1 MEIVHGLN
9 KERRIVL
16 KELHTSEEKGAFLR
30 YEGVD
35 TVIEP
40 ELKVWERMYRP
51 EDPPEGYKNAFYQIT
66 EECNK
71 NCEYCYNQF
80 LLQRHPGDTTLK
92 QLIKS
97 LDEFVPADPRPTV
110 PYSEYTYDTFHPT
123 VSFIGGE
130 PTVAETLIPFVH
142 YITNVMSNK
151 IYIYTN
157 GIKLHDLD
165 YLKQFPN
172 TSQIMWSIST
182 DFHTTNDF
190 IKKAIDNIRKT
201 NHEYGF
207 NIIVGKSETV
217 KKHNLALDKFI
228 RGYCDPQEIRYR
240 AIIDQRAG
248 TSDYVSNVLKFI
260 ERSRGITVD
269 HYLEKGFIGHG
280 GFVNSLKPEF
290 SDDPSK
296 GKVAVAAIPVWG
308 QSFAETYSKWGSYIV
323 NTTYINAPGE
333 CHMNSPELYR
343 WRIKHTDRYITE
355 GTKIIWGKQNPYC

>member
-40 ELKVWERMYRP
+40 ELKVWERTYRP

-142 YITNVMSNK
+142 YITNVMSNTGAVAVLLP
-151 IYIYTN
+151 IGFAIATDIP
-157 GIKLHDLD
+157 GISPLFSSMIIALSGGLAFVFIIATPGNAITYSSGYFSTKDLF
-165 YLKQFPN
+165 KAG
-172 TSQIMWSIST
+172 SI
-182 DFHTTNDF
+182 
-190 IKKAIDNIRKT
+190 A
-201 NHEYGF
+201 
-207 NIIVGKSETV
+207 NIIC
-217 KKHNLALDKFI
+217 I
-228 RGYCDPQEIRYR
+228 
-240 AIIDQRAG
+240 AII
-248 TSDYVSNVLKFI
+248 FI
-260 ERSRGITVD
+260 ISIV
-269 HYLEKGFIGHG
+269 YWKGFLG
-280 GFVNSLKPEF
+280 L
-290 SDDPSK
+290 
-296 GKVAVAAIPVWG
+296 
-308 QSFAETYSKWGSYIV
+308 
-323 NTTYINAPGE
+323 
-333 CHMNSPELYR
+333 
-343 WRIKHTDRYITE
+343 
-355 GTKIIWGKQNPYC
+355 